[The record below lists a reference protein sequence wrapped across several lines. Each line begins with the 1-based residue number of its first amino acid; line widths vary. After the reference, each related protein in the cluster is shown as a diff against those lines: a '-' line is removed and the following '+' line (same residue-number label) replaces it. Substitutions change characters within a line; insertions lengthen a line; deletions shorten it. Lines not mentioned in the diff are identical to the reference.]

1 MRKQTRS
8 TSQKYINWLKMFV
21 NYNRT
26 GACKHVD
33 KDFPLRKVLTSGT
46 LSRKR
51 SKRNDLIL
59 DYKVF
64 ELMENAADVMAVTGF
79 F

>member
-46 LSRKR
+46 LSKAI
-51 SKRNDLIL
+51 KE
-59 DYKVF
+59 K
-64 ELMENAADVMAVTGF
+64 
-79 F
+79 